1 MLVSKLKQNLK
12 GNDKLLHSKY
22 GNIIFLLTFIVS
34 LFFLSLG
41 KSLLLAFFTLL
52 SLAFTKELYDKYVKK
67 TFIDWYDIVAA
78 FVPYP
83 LIKKLQN

>member
-34 LFFLSLG
+34 VFFLSLG

-52 SLAFTKELYDKYVKK
+52 SLAFTKELYDNY
-67 TFIDWYDIVAA
+67 I
-78 FVPYP
+78 
-83 LIKKLQN
+83 